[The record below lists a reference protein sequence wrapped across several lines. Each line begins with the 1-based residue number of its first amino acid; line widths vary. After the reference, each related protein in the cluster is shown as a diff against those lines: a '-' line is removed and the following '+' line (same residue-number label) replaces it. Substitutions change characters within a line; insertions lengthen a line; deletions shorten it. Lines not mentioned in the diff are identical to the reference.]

1 MRIALVGAECEEN
14 LALRYIRGA
23 LERAGHF
30 VLQITFNS
38 EDEIERAAREL
49 AESKTKLAGFSMVF
63 TYRAR
68 EFADLAAR
76 ARQMGYIGHIT
87 AGGHFVAFNADSVL
101 RDVPALDSI
110 VVGEGEEPMCELAD
124 HLAAPEA
131 VRGLVRR
138 NSVGE
143 IVHNEPAV
151 KPSELDTLAWPIR
164 KQPPDAFLGLP
175 IVNMLSSRGCTHSC
189 AFCSIAAWH
198 KLCGGARFR
207 MRAPEAVAE
216 EMASLYDQGF
226 RIFNFHD
233 DNFFLGSRAQN
244 FERARKLEGELRR
257 RGVGRIAF
265 AVKSRPDSVD
275 KELFAY
281 LKEIGLFRVF
291 LGIESG
297 SAASLAY
304 LGRCQTVE
312 DNARAI
318 ETVNALKIHACY
330 NLLLLNPD
338 STLDEFLTNV
348 AFLRAHSG
356 NPMNFCRTEIYSGTP
371 LETRLRDEG
380 RLRGSYWGYTYRIS
394 DERAQQVF
402 EIIYRGLIGR
412 NYGNDCTHHLTMRVD
427 YEMRLLEHFFGCPA
441 HVRRQ
446 VKNFIQRVNLNSCDY
461 LAEIADAAGRGFRSD
476 DARAQYVSALVL
488 RVKRNNDKFAAESE
502 LLLNAIR
509 RAAMYKRP
517 DNLAWQQKAAAAM
530 IATIALAGTSCFER
544 APVPPNAQQPVKPAN
559 AFAGTSSGQQSFH
572 TEMVAMPPEAFEG
585 NTAKLS
591 ANFRNNVLK
600 QLAAAVQPA
609 IDVEF
614 EFWVDEYGEVTYL
627 NVSEKLSNEEQKKV
641 GNLIADLGA
650 NDFKTSDAAVAE
662 LKKMG
667 PGVLPQLKEAV
678 ARAEDLGLKKRME
691 DIAKEVGRVPV
702 IRQSLDSQKLF
713 KEQSFKDK
721 DLRFKRFVL
730 KFTAQ
735 ELEKARGAVIMPTPY
750 MTEMAPVPPVPPRK
764 KDR

>member
-110 VVGEGEEPMCELAD
+110 VVGEGEDPMCELAD

-143 IVHNEPAV
+143 IVHNEAAA
-151 KPSELDTLAWPIR
+151 KPSELDTLACPIR

-207 MRAPEAVAE
+207 MRGPEAVAE

-233 DNFFLGSRAQN
+233 DNFFLGSKAQN
-244 FERARKLEGELRR
+244 FERARKLEAELRR

-265 AVKSRPDSVD
+265 AVKSRPDCVD

-312 DNARAI
+312 DNDRAI
-318 ETVNALKIHACY
+318 ETVNALNIHACY

-338 STLDEFLTNV
+338 STLDEFRTNV
-348 AFLRAHSG
+348 DFLRAHSN

-402 EIIYRGLIGR
+402 EMIYRGLIGR

-427 YEMRLLEHFFGCPA
+427 YEMQLLEHFFGCPA
-441 HVRRQ
+441 HVRRK

-476 DARAQYVSALVL
+476 DARAQYASALVL
-488 RVKRNNDKFAAESE
+488 RVKRNNEKFAAESE
-502 LLLNAIR
+502 LLLIAIR
-509 RAAMYKRP
+509 RAAMSKRP

-530 IATIALAGTSCFER
+530 IATITLAGTSCFER
-544 APVPPNAQQPVKPAN
+544 APVPPPNAQQPVKPAN
-559 AFAGTSSGQQSFH
+559 AFAGTSSGPQSFY
-572 TEMVAMPPEAFEG
+572 TEMVAMPAEAPESD
-585 NTAKLS
+585 TAKIK
-591 ANFRNNVLK
+591 NTVLK
-600 QLAAAVQPA
+600 ALAAGVLPGY
-609 IDVEF
+609 DVDF
-614 EFWVDEYGEVTYL
+614 EFWVDESGKLTWL
-627 NVSEKLSNEEQKKV
+627 SFSEGKLSHEEQKKV
-641 GNLIADLGA
+641 ESLIADLRINVV
-650 NDFKTSDAAVAE
+650 NDFKRRDTAAAE
-662 LKKMG
+662 LEKIG
-667 PGVLPQLKEAV
+667 PGIIPQLKEAL
-678 ARAEDLGLKKRME
+678 ARTENADIDMKKCLK
-691 DIAKEVGRVPV
+691 DIAEKAERIPV
-702 IRQSLDSQKLF
+702 ILQRLDIHKLVG
-713 KEQSFKDK
+713 EQSFKGK
-721 DLRFKRFVL
+721 GFRGKRFVL

-735 ELEKARGAVIMPTPY
+735 ELEKARGADIKSSPHMF
-750 MTEMAPVPPVPPRK
+750 EMIAPRHGE
-764 KDR
+764 DR